1 MAKVTVAL
9 KPKYP
14 TRRAV
19 DKVIFNDGN
28 FLTMMHDDTIR
39 HILSQFDT
47 CHVAFA
53 YEDKYYPVDVENY
66 VEQYDL
72 ISSGEAPT
80 VEAEEKFGV
89 RYINHFVTKSESD
102 LAKSIQDDEFE
113 TVDGMIF
120 GTLFKVTDYTK
131 SADPSVI
138 NKNGYWMAIMVDL
151 DAATSE
157 GYSDLKFMET
167 EESVVNGEN
176 IIFMGNDDSAVNKKI
191 FGIFGKLTV
200 DGETG
205 DVEDRFEIYTKTKVL
220 MAADDV
226 NTIDVDGVGYD
237 TLEKAFA
244 SLKGKG
250 GTITVNRSI
259 TTDAVVINLD
269 DGKNYTLELMNG
281 VTVSLGKYIKVS
293 NGCSLDLKGEGT
305 IQETTP
311 YFAPIIP
318 INLDESKYAIVWV
331 DKGITLKGW
340 SGIMVDKASY
350 NVDIYCYGK
359 CVGMNDGS
367 ADGSGIYVNGNVK
380 SGSITFS
387 GSTEGTVGN
396 GMYIAGNVNTTVY
409 GATVVGTISGIEQ
422 RAGKIVIG
430 NSRVEGGMGEP
441 SMKANGSGSTSE
453 NCGLAIAQHTSKKP
467 IDVFIYEGATLIG
480 GASFMEGNPQNNP
493 DATKD
498 TTIKVETGTF
508 VGPVKTLSDT
518 DCTHFLYGGHYTEEP
533 EAKYIAKYHEAVP
546 ANTLKPSFD
555 IVVKD

>member
-1 MAKVTVAL
+1 
-9 KPKYP
+9 
-14 TRRAV
+14 
-19 DKVIFNDGN
+19 
-28 FLTMMHDDTIR
+28 
-39 HILSQFDT
+39 
-47 CHVAFA
+47 
-53 YEDKYYPVDVENY
+53 
-66 VEQYDL
+66 
-72 ISSGEAPT
+72 
-80 VEAEEKFGV
+80 
-89 RYINHFVTKSESD
+89 
-102 LAKSIQDDEFE
+102 
-113 TVDGMIF
+113 
-120 GTLFKVTDYTK
+120 
-131 SADPSVI
+131 
-138 NKNGYWMAIMVDL
+138 
-151 DAATSE
+151 
-157 GYSDLKFMET
+157 
-167 EESVVNGEN
+167 
-176 IIFMGNDDSAVNKKI
+176 
-191 FGIFGKLTV
+191 
-200 DGETG
+200 
-205 DVEDRFEIYTKTKVL
+205 

-259 TTDAVVINLD
+259 TTNAVVINLD

-318 INLDESKYAIVWV
+318 INLDETKSVAVWV
-331 DKGITLKGW
+331 SKGITLKGW

-350 NVDIYCYGK
+350 NVIIHCYGK
-359 CVGMNDGS
+359 CVGMNDGY

-396 GMYIAGNVNTTVY
+396 GMYIAGNMQTTIY

-441 SMKANGSGSTSE
+441 SMNANGSGSTSE

-467 IDVFIYEGATLIG
+467 IDVYIYNGATLIG

-533 EAKYIAKYHEAVP
+533 EAKYIAKFHEAVP